1 MNHGKYNGN
10 VFATDFTDGHG
21 LPNYEGNAICVLR
34 FVAGNP

>member
-21 LPNYEGNAICVLR
+21 LTEMEATAVIVFQVSCR
-34 FVAGNP
+34 